1 MLLPSSPESTCSQAK
16 QEALNPASGA
26 LVNRVYLS
34 SLPALQRYL
43 TQTTRCPDMAADLIQ
58 ELYLRLPSLQPVPDN
73 EATIKSWLFK
83 VASNLAVDHFRTEKR
98 HAELINENLTLSDA
112 IASVPTPEVI
122 AEHTDQL
129 QCLHTA
135 LAALPVVCTEVL
147 YLRRIEGLTHQAIAD
162 RLGISKSW
170 VEKQLVRTMDHLRKS
185 IDTE

>member
-1 MLLPSSPESTCSQAK
+1 MLLPSPPKLTDSQVK
-16 QEALNPASGA
+16 KEALNPSRAM
-26 LVNRVYLS
+26 VNRVYLS

-43 TQTTRCPDMAADLIQ
+43 TQATRCPDTAADIAQ
-58 ELYLRLPSLQPVPDN
+58 ELYLRLPNLQPVPDS
-73 EATIKSWLFK
+73 EAAIKSWLFK
-83 VASNLAVDHFRTEKR
+83 VASNLAVDHFRKEKR
-98 HAELINENLTLSDA
+98 HVELINENLMLNEA
-112 IASVPTPEVI
+112 IATVPTPESI

-135 LAALPVVCTEVL
+135 LAALPVLCTEVL
-147 YLRRIEGLTHQAIAD
+147 SLSRIEGLTHQAIAE